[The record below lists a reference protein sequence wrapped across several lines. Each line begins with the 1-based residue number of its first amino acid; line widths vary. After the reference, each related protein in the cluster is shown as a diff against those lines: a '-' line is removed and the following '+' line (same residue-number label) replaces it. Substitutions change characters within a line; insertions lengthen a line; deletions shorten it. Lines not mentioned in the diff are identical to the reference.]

1 MKKQVLKFCEK
12 TIVNNVKNID
22 EDKLEI
28 INYGLESIYLT
39 VVKII
44 IIFVLSLALGIFKE
58 VIIMLF
64 SYNIIR
70 YFAFGLHAPNST
82 SCLITSIILFIGG
95 AYFSMYINISLQ
107 LKIILSIIS
116 IILVY
121 IYAPADTEKRPLIN
135 IKKRKKYK
143 FLSIFVS
150 IIIGLVLII
159 FHNHFISNFLL
170 IGLLEEVIMIL
181 PITYKLYILPYDNY
195 KTYKEV

>member
-1 MKKQVLKFCEK
+1 MKKQFLKFCEK

-44 IIFVLSLALGIFKE
+44 IIFGLSLALGIFKE

-181 PITYKLYILPYDNY
+181 PITYKLYRLPYDNY